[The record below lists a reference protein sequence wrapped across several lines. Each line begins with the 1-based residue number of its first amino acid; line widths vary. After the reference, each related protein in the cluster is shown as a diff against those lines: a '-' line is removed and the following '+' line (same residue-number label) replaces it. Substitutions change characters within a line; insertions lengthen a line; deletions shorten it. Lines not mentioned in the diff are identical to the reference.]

1 MEISIPHQ
9 LLEAAA
15 SLLLGVAAGFL
26 YDFFRVIRRRLK
38 LKIVTFLMDTLFWL
52 ICGTALF
59 LMGLSLGGG
68 EVRIFM
74 MLLGILGAAVYFS
87 TLSRLTVTLCE
98 KLADFLYFVLICLL
112 KPFVWAK
119 ILVKKIID
127 FAKKVFQYY
136 RKWGKI
142 KYHRL
147 SVTSGRNKPAE
158 KRKEQTEIEAQK
170 GRYFYENHHSG
181 SAGVRGGVPHHAA
194 GKNRGRKGRA
204 ARAAA
209 GDRR

>member
-1 MEISIPHQ
+1 
-9 LLEAAA
+9 
-15 SLLLGVAAGFL
+15 
-26 YDFFRVIRRRLK
+26 
-38 LKIVTFLMDTLFWL
+38 
-52 ICGTALF
+52 
-59 LMGLSLGGG
+59 
-68 EVRIFM
+68 
-74 MLLGILGAAVYFS
+74 MLLSAEKD
-87 TLSRLTVTLCE
+87 E
-98 KLADFLYFVLICLL
+98 KLNLIMLDDAVPAGAKLCQKNEKSAGYDASSVSYTHLCLL

-181 SAGVRGGVPHHAA
+181 SAGVRGGVPHPAA